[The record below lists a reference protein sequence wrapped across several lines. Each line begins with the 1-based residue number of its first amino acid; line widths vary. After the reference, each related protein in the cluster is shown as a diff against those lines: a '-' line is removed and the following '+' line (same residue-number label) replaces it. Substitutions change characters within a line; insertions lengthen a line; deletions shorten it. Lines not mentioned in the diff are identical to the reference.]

1 MKKVLF
7 AVMVLVVSLFTATNA
22 SAQASTLKIGVFD
35 IDLMV
40 QAMPGYRAVDSLT
53 QIYDKDSLGSEY
65 EIYQNEYKRLDS
77 TFKSDSAS
85 NKPKAVLDYT
95 NSQRQQIA
103 FNLVYWQ
110 QIAQNKSDNK
120 RGTLAQPLYEKVA
133 EAYKKILDT
142 KKYTLVLKPNTY
154 EVGSSAVE
162 NIFPLVAKE
171 LNIVLPPELGGA
183 PANAPNGGVNK

>member
-1 MKKVLF
+1 
-7 AVMVLVVSLFTATNA
+7 
-22 SAQASTLKIGVFD
+22 
-35 IDLMV
+35 
-40 QAMPGYRAVDSLT
+40 MPGYRAVDSLT

-120 RGTLAQPLYEKVA
+120 RATLAQPLYEKVA
-133 EAYKKILDT
+133 EAYKKVLDT

-171 LNIVLPPELGGA
+171 LNIVLPPELGGSTRQMRQMA
-183 PANAPNGGVNK
+183 V